1 MSEMSLAR
9 TLIEEAI
16 KNQSKTLDLGNCG
29 LTDESTEL
37 KLLAECSFLEVLNLG
52 ISYFDQEGK
61 SLKSKNKGERNQL
74 RTIPLSLPSGL
85 LSLSFYENQ
94 ISKIEN
100 LNHLSNLRQLILY
113 NNQISRIEN
122 LDKLTNL
129 RQLYLRFN
137 QISKIENLD
146 YLPNLSQLELS
157 YNLIQKIEN
166 LDKLTN
172 LSQLE
177 LSRNRISKIENLDHL
192 PNLRQIYLG
201 KNRIS
206 KIENL
211 SMLNKLSELHLWD
224 NQIQDVLP
232 LKNLINQ
239 LDIIDLSNNPL
250 EKLNF
255 AEYSKIDIWKSY
267 FNDLEKTETIKV
279 PISYI
284 KVNIIGDGRIGKSQ
298 FINFLSNKTLKKGE
312 DETPGVKTTLRTF
325 DKYTLNLWDFGG
337 QNYYHGSHR
346 IMIREQD
353 VNVVMWSRF
362 RKKSNTDET
371 EAKCRCKTFSNLLK

>member
-29 LTDESTEL
+29 LTDESPEL
-37 KLLAECSFLEVLNLG
+37 KLLEKCDFLDELNFSTYFRNIDGLIGESANLLENNKLKSIPPLLPINLLVLNL
-52 ISYFDQEGK
+52 
-61 SLKSKNKGERNQL
+61 
-74 RTIPLSLPSGL
+74 
-85 LSLSFYENQ
+85 
-94 ISKIEN
+94 
-100 LNHLSNLRQLILY
+100 
-113 NNQISRIEN
+113 NN
-122 LDKLTNL
+122 
-129 RQLYLRFN
+129 
-137 QISKIENLD
+137 
-146 YLPNLSQLELS
+146 
-157 YNLIQKIEN
+157 
-166 LDKLTN
+166 
-172 LSQLE
+172 
-177 LSRNRISKIENLDHL
+177 NRISKIENLEKL
-192 PNLRQIYLG
+192 TKLSQLNLR
-201 KNRIS
+201 
-206 KIENL
+206 
-211 SMLNKLSELHLWD
+211 D

-255 AEYSKIDIWKSY
+255 TEYSKIDIWKSY
-267 FNDLEKTETIKV
+267 FKDLEKTETIKV

-362 RKKSNTDET
+362 RKKSNTDEPF
-371 EAKCRCKTFSNLLK
+371 RGYNYLLGTAQAF